1 MLSFLGVLKD
11 FKNFIFSSF
20 FWLNI
25 STQISVL
32 ISNTDIHFP
41 DISTFKK
48 PNYQWFR
55 FKQGSN
61 FLNLWWFGL
70 KEDPGS
76 KNNSKKGPNLQW
88 FWMNI
93 PKQLPVFD
101 SFKAIFRCFGLPKD
115 EFPSNSFQFRV
126 GLDLYWER
134 LAPES
139 QQDDLDGKH

>member
-1 MLSFLGVLKD
+1 MLSFLGFLKD

-76 KNNSKKGPNLQW
+76 KNTSKKGLNLQW

-101 SFKAIFRCFGLPKD
+101 GFSPIFRRFGVYKVEL
-115 EFPSNSFQFRV
+115 PSNSS
-126 GLDLYWER
+126 LSSDKTTLYWPLYR
-134 LAPES
+134 PRS
-139 QQDDLDGKH
+139 Q